1 MERVGR
7 AQSAW
12 PRPKEAVMTRG
23 MRPEQVWGIG
33 LGEAAATAIAT
44 ALGTGYVLRNW
55 PIGTHPA
62 GRDIAR
68 AAPLVVFI
76 VKEAWDALPAETC
89 KRIEEWETPQ
99 RVLVLGPTQSVADF
113 EEVLENGFL
122 SAVSEPLTDKKI
134 RDVIFRAK
142 EVKSLYDDIFRMTR
156 EIMLERELLARKTDL
171 VLFLNRILT
180 RASESLDPT
189 VILDNAREDLEL
201 LLPLHGLLAAF
212 WQTGEA
218 GHLEAELFLEPDMDQ
233 AAEHHWTEQL
243 LRQAARIAGKPMHSY
258 KASFLEGGEGRQP
271 VGIPEAAEDLI
282 SLPLRAGGQMFG
294 LLVLYRAKGRTLGK
308 DQVQALYASINHLAL
323 ALKNA
328 TLFSQV
334 KIRADHDGLTRIHN
348 RRAFDERLI
357 DELRRHQRYHHP
369 MSLLMVDIDH
379 FKGINDRYGHLV
391 GDHVLREVG
400 RLLSETLRSTD
411 FTARY
416 GGEEFVVIL
425 PQTAEEQAHI
435 LAERLRSII
444 AEARFV
450 HEGEAFSITV
460 SIGTAAM
467 QPGALTKRK
476 ELLEKADKA
485 LYQAKHLGRNQVC
498 TSHGPLSRTREA
510 LGAAQAG

>member
-1 MERVGR
+1 
-7 AQSAW
+7 
-12 PRPKEAVMTRG
+12 MTRG

-33 LGEAAATAIAT
+33 LGEEAAAAVST

-55 PIGTHPA
+55 PMGSHPG

-68 AAPLVVFI
+68 AAPLVVFV
-76 VKEAWDALPAETC
+76 VKEAWDALPLDTQ
-89 KRIEEWETPQ
+89 KTIEEWETPQ
-99 RVLVLGPTQSVADF
+99 RVLVLGAAQSVADF
-113 EEVLENGFL
+113 EDVLENGFL

-180 RASESLDPT
+180 RASESLDPI

-201 LLPLHGLLAAF
+201 LLPLHTLMGAL
-212 WQTGEA
+212 WQTGE
-218 GHLEAELFLEPDMDQ
+218 GGTLEAELFLEPDMDQ
-233 AAEHHWTEQL
+233 EAERHWTEQL
-243 LRQAARIAGKPMHSY
+243 LRQAAKIAGKPMHSY
-258 KASFLEGGEGRQP
+258 KSSFLDGGADRKP
-271 VGIPEAAEDLI
+271 VGIPTAAEDLI
-282 SLPLRAGGQMFG
+282 TLPLRAGGQMFG
-294 LLVLYRAKGRTLGK
+294 LLVLYRAKGRALGK

-328 TLFSQV
+328 ALFNQV

-357 DELRRHQRYHHP
+357 DELRRHQRYRHA

-400 RLLSETLRSTD
+400 RILSETLRSTD

-425 PQTAEEQAHI
+425 PQTAEEQARV
-435 LAERLRSII
+435 LAERLRGAI

-450 HEGEAFSITV
+450 HEGEVFSITV
-460 SIGTAAM
+460 SVGVSAM
-467 QPGALTKRK
+467 QPGALTRRK
-476 ELLEKADKA
+476 DLLEKADKA

-498 TSHGPLSRTREA
+498 TSLGPVTRAVDA

>member
-1 MERVGR
+1 
-7 AQSAW
+7 
-12 PRPKEAVMTRG
+12 
-23 MRPEQVWGIG
+23 
-33 LGEAAATAIAT
+33 
-44 ALGTGYVLRNW
+44 
-55 PIGTHPA
+55 
-62 GRDIAR
+62 
-68 AAPLVVFI
+68 
-76 VKEAWDALPAETC
+76 
-89 KRIEEWETPQ
+89 
-99 RVLVLGPTQSVADF
+99 
-113 EEVLENGFL
+113 VLENGFL

-180 RASESLDPT
+180 RASESLDPI

-201 LLPLHGLLAAF
+201 LLPLHGLMGAL
-212 WQTGEA
+212 WQPGEGGA
-218 GHLEAELFLEPDMDQ
+218 LEAELFLESDMEQ
-233 AAEHHWTEQL
+233 AAERHWTEQL
-243 LRQAARIAGKPMHSY
+243 LRQAAKIAGKPMHSY
-258 KASFLEGGEGRQP
+258 KASFLDG
-271 VGIPEAAEDLI
+271 AAAHEPAGVPTAPEDLI
-282 SLPLRAGGQMFG
+282 TLPLRAGGQMFG
-294 LLVLYRAKGRTLGK
+294 LLVLYRAKGRALGK

-328 TLFSQV
+328 ALFNQV

-357 DELRRHQRYHHP
+357 DELRRHQRYRHA

-379 FKGINDRYGHLV
+379 FKNINDRYGHLV

-400 RLLSETLRSTD
+400 RILSETLRSTD

-425 PQTAEEQAHI
+425 PQTAEEQARV
-435 LAERLRSII
+435 LAERLRGAI

-460 SIGTAAM
+460 SIGVSAM
-467 QPGALTKRK
+467 QPGALTRRK
-476 ELLEKADKA
+476 DLLEKADKA

-498 TSHGPLSRTREA
+498 ASHGPVARTVEA

>member
-1 MERVGR
+1 
-7 AQSAW
+7 
-12 PRPKEAVMTRG
+12 MTRG

-33 LGEAAATAIAT
+33 LGEEAATAVSS
-44 ALGTGYVLRNW
+44 ALGAGYVLRNW
-55 PIGTHPA
+55 PMGSQPG

-68 AAPLVVFI
+68 AAPLVVFV
-76 VKEAWDALPAETC
+76 VKEAWDALPLDTQ
-89 KRIEEWETPQ
+89 KIIEEWETPQ
-99 RVLVLGPTQSVADF
+99 RVLVLGAAQSVADF
-113 EEVLENGFL
+113 EDVLENGFL

-180 RASESLDPT
+180 RASESLDPI
-189 VILDNAREDLEL
+189 VILDHAREDLEM
-201 LLPLHGLLAAF
+201 LLPLHALMGAL
-212 WQTGEA
+212 WQPGEG

-233 AAEHHWTEQL
+233 AAERHWTEQL
-243 LRQAARIAGKPMHSY
+243 LRQAAKLAGKSMHSY
-258 KASFLEGGEGRQP
+258 KASFLDGGADHEP
-271 VGIPEAAEDLI
+271 VGVPTAPDDLI
-282 SLPLRAGGQMFG
+282 TLPLRAGGQMFG
-294 LLVLYRAKGRTLGK
+294 LLVLYRAKGRSLGK
-308 DQVQALYASINHLAL
+308 DQVQALYASVNHLAL

-328 TLFSQV
+328 ALFNQV

-357 DELRRHQRYHHP
+357 DELRRHQRYRHA

-400 RLLSETLRSTD
+400 RILSETLRSTD

-425 PQTAEEQAHI
+425 PQTAEEQARI
-435 LAERLRSII
+435 LAERLRGAI
-444 AEARFV
+444 ADARFV
-450 HEGEAFSITV
+450 HDGEAFSITV
-460 SIGTAAM
+460 SIGVSAL
-467 QPGALTKRK
+467 QPGALTRRK
-476 ELLEKADKA
+476 DLLEKADKA
-485 LYQAKHLGRNQVC
+485 LYQAKNLGRNQVC
-498 TSHGPLSRTREA
+498 TALGPVTRAVEA